1 MNTLGLK
8 DSEIK
13 ALNKRN
19 ILTREQ
25 LVRLLPRKYA
35 DFTSLSILDPSLN
48 NCEVAVKA
56 KLIKCTTTFLN
67 NQYLTKGTAVQD
79 GKYINLIWFHNFWIS
94 KILSPMLQKEVLLI
108 GKITYNE
115 QYKNYNIVNAQV
127 AEYDPNLLCIQT
139 VYSSIKGIKED
150 KLRGA
155 IDVVLEDSETE
166 LLPDEIVSQNGLIGE
181 ADALKLLHHP
191 NTMED
196 VINAQNRILFDDLL
210 YFGIRLEEEN
220 EFAPKGTIYQANITK
235 NTDKYIQTLPYSLT
249 NAQADV
255 INKLREKMKD
265 GRRINALIQG
275 DVGCGKT
282 TVAFATM
289 LTMAENGY
297 QSVLMTPTVA
307 LGTQHFVELSEVA
320 EPMGYHV
327 CFYGGALTQKERK
340 EMKDKIK
347 EGYYSLIVGTQGVV
361 NCDFNKL
368 SLVIADEEHKYGVEQ
383 RDKLMQDGVH
393 MITMSAT
400 PIPRSIATTI
410 YGTAKDVY
418 TINELPSVRKPI
430 QTYRFNNESLA
441 IKGVEVELSKGHQ
454 AYIVCPLVNE
464 SENEKFKD
472 ISDVG
477 RITEV
482 YRNAFPD
489 KKVATVTGSMKK
501 DELEETLREFKA
513 GNINILVATSVI
525 EVGVSVPNASVIII
539 YNAERFGLAEL
550 HQLRGR
556 VGRGSIQSMCVLLTE
571 DAENVRV
578 QKMIETTDGF
588 EIAKADLE
596 NRGVGDLL
604 GTEQSGKNKFIE
616 LALKYPNKFENIKRV
631 AHEMINKYDYQT
643 FLLDYEERTGISN
656 GRED

>member
-19 ILTREQ
+19 IFTREQ
-25 LVRLLPRKYA
+25 LVRLFPRKYA
-35 DFTSLSILDPSLN
+35 DYTTLSVCDPSLDN
-48 NCEVAVKA
+48 TEVALKA
-56 KLIKCTTTFLN
+56 KLIKSSTTYQN
-67 NQYLTKGTAVQD
+67 NQYITKATAVQND
-79 GKYINLIWFHNFWIS
+79 KYINLVWFHNFWIS
-94 KILSPMLQKEVLLI
+94 KIISPMLQKEVLLI
-108 GKITYNE
+108 GKITYNNK
-115 QYKNYNIVNAQV
+115 YNNYNIVNAQI
-127 AEYDPNLLCIQT
+127 AEYDPNLLCVQT
-139 VYSSIKGIKED
+139 VYSSIKGIKEER
-150 KLRGA
+150 LRSA
-155 IDVVLEDSETE
+155 IDECLLDSETE
-166 LLPDEIVSQNGLIGE
+166 LLPEDIVKRNGLIGE

-191 NTMED
+191 NTIED
-196 VINAQNRILFDDLL
+196 VKNAQMRILFDDLL
-210 YFGIRLEEEN
+210 YFAVRLEEEN

-235 NTDKYIQTLPYSLT
+235 DTDKYINSLPYSLT

-255 INKLREKMKD
+255 IKKLREKMKD
-265 GRRINALIQG
+265 ARRINALIQG

-307 LGTQHFVELSEVA
+307 LGAQHYLELKEVA

-327 CFYGGALTQKERK
+327 CFYGGALTQRERK
-340 EMKDKIK
+340 AMREKIK

-368 SLVIADEEHKYGVEQ
+368 ALVIADEEHKYGVKQ
-383 RDKLMQDGVH
+383 RDKLMLDGVH

-410 YGTAKDVY
+410 YGTNKDVY
-418 TINELPSVRKPI
+418 TINELPSIRKPVL
-430 QTYRFNNESLA
+430 TYHFDKESLA
-441 IKGVEVELSKGHQ
+441 IKGVGVELAKGHQ

-472 ISDVG
+472 ISDVK
-477 RITEV
+477 RVTKV
-482 YRNAFPD
+482 YEEAFPD
-489 KKVATVTGSMKK
+489 KRIATVTGSMKK
-501 DELEETLREFKA
+501 DDLEETLREFKA

-571 DAENVRV
+571 DNNNPRV
-578 QKMIETTDGF
+578 QKMIKTTDGF

-596 NRGVGDLL
+596 QRGVGDLL
-604 GTEQSGKNKFIE
+604 GTEQSGKNMFIE
-616 LALKYPNKFENIKRV
+616 LALKYPNKFEYVKRV
-631 AHEMINKYDYQT
+631 AHDMVSTYDYQT
-643 FLLDYEERTGISN
+643 FLADYEERRGLDN
-656 GRED
+656 GNKD